1 MTVQVITE
9 NKGTL
14 NMRDKPNGKI
24 IAQIPYKT
32 QLEAE
37 RVDDTWSKVEYN
49 NHVGYVMTKFLSSGK
64 SITKGDLQEI
74 YNSLKQT
81 LATIEKILS

>member
-1 MTVQVITE
+1 MIVEVITE
-9 NKGTL
+9 NKGVL

-24 IAQIPYKT
+24 ITQIPYRA

-37 RVDDTWSKVEYN
+37 RIDDTWSKVEYN

-64 SITKGDLQEI
+64 AITKSDLQEI

-81 LATIEKILS
+81 LDTIEKILK